1 MISKCEVLLS
11 LSLSLASKGIWIS
24 QLSGMKKDKNLAT
37 GVQITSGLKI
47 QGEGEE
53 TEGENLISL
62 IHQWW
67 ESAWARLNP
76 KLSG

>member
-1 MISKCEVLLS
+1 MISKCEGL

-53 TEGENLISL
+53 TEGEKPHFIDTSMMRASVSNI
-62 IHQWW
+62 
-67 ESAWARLNP
+67 ES
-76 KLSG
+76 